1 MPYKLNFG
9 VVSDGQA
16 RIIHLSFAFLLA
28 FATFPALKSS
38 PRNCIPVTDWI
49 LALLGVG
56 RRRLYLFVFYN
67 EISLR
72 PGLPT
77 TADVVISVIG
87 VVLLL
92 EAARRAVGPA
102 LAIIASSCCSISSPA
117 PGCPA

>member
-1 MPYKLNFG
+1 MT
-9 VVSDGQA
+9 A
-16 RIIHLSFAFLLA
+16 RRASFICRFAFLLA

-38 PRNCIPVTDWI
+38 PRRWIPVYDWV
-49 LALLGVG
+49 LAVLGVVAAT
-56 RRRLYLFVFYN
+56 YLLVFYQ

-77 TADVVISVIG
+77 TPDVVVSVIG

-102 LAIIASSCCSISSPA
+102 LAGHRNA
-117 PGCPA
+117 